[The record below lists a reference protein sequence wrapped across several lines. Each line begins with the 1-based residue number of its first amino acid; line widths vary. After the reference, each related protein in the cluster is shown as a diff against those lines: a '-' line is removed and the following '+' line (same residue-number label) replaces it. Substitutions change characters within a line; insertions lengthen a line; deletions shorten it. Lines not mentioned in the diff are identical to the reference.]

1 MQRNPMDVIIY
12 DGVLDDKILDIAPN
26 RDALNGGY
34 LIFIGLTNATSRLV
48 GTATPYKRLLGL
60 AKQFEQFGVSIE
72 RVVVTPCSTNY
83 LPSRQ
88 RVAAALEKSMGGRRE
103 LGHLD
108 QVLEMAK
115 PALRKLFENKEC
127 VCD

>member
-1 MQRNPMDVIIY
+1 MQRNPMDFIIY

-26 RDALNGGY
+26 CDALNGGY

-83 LPSRQ
+83 LPSRK
-88 RVAAALEKSMGGRRE
+88 RVATALEKSMGGRRE

-108 QVLEMAK
+108 QVLEMAQ
-115 PALRKLFENKEC
+115 PALGKLFESKGAAC
-127 VCD
+127 I